1 MLSFIVPVYNTE
13 KYLKRCINSL
23 LNSGANEYEI
33 ILVNDGSSDSSGSIC
48 EYFEQLYPEKIRLI
62 SKENKGVSAARNDG
76 INIAKGTH
84 ILFVDSDDYILEKSL
99 SGINLDEDVDFF
111 VFEYTSRLKYDGLG
125 NTAIKKEVID
135 ASEMAEKILYKRNY
149 DTNKYN
155 FSSPWAKIYRKD
167 IIDSNQLKFNE
178 SLAIG
183 EDMLFNLQYVIGCSS
198 YMMIAKPVY
207 YFEVRDGSATHKF
220 DVNKPEHD
228 RIFNGSLKALL
239 ENIQNT
245 NARPYLYYDNLI
257 LSISYGFTR
266 ALKYYKGSSAGLQHI
281 RGIQANAND
290 RCAVKKCSKNIKLKD
305 KIIYSV
311 LLHGGGKCLYN
322 LLACT
327 ALTFIRK

>member
-1 MLSFIVPVYNTE
+1 M
-13 KYLKRCINSL
+13 
-23 LNSGANEYEI
+23 
-33 ILVNDGSSDSSGSIC
+33 
-48 EYFEQLYPEKIRLI
+48 I
-62 SKENKGVSAARNDG
+62 SKENNGVSAARNDG

-111 VFEYTSRLKYDGLG
+111 VFEYTTKLEHNVTG
-125 NTAIKKEVID
+125 NTAIKKEAID
-135 ASEMAEKILYKRNY
+135 VSELAEKILYKRYY

-155 FSSPWAKIYRKD
+155 FSSPWAKIYKKD

-183 EDMLFNLQYVIGCSS
+183 EDMLFNLQYVICCSS
-198 YMMIAKPVY
+198 YMTIAKPVY
-207 YFEVRDGSATHKF
+207 YFEGREGSATHRF

-228 RIFNGSLKALL
+228 RIFNSSLKILL
-239 ENIQNT
+239 GNIQNT
-245 NARPYLYYDNLI
+245 NVRPYLYYDNLI
-257 LSISYGFTR
+257 LSTSHGFTR

>member
-13 KYLKRCINSL
+13 KYLKRCIDSL

-111 VFEYTSRLKYDGLG
+111 VFEYTTKLEHNVTG
-125 NTAIKKEVID
+125 NTAIKKEAID
-135 ASEMAEKILYKRNY
+135 VLELAEKILYKRYY

-155 FSSPWAKIYRKD
+155 FSSPWAKIYKKD
-167 IIDSNQLKFNE
+167 IIDSNQLKFHE

-228 RIFNGSLKALL
+228 RIFNSSLKALL

-245 NARPYLYYDNLI
+245 NSRPYLYYDNLI
-257 LSISYGFTR
+257 LSISHGFTR